1 MQLFLES
8 IGIAL
13 AAIWANKMRSFL
25 TVLGNIVAVT
35 SIIAVVSLIQGLN
48 GAVTEAIESELGVD
62 SFRVE
67 RGGITRSEEEEDA
80 QRNNPRV
87 TLEDAKAIRRYTTLV
102 RSVLATAGNGAQFAY
117 RDHTIDNVGV
127 TGVSS
132 QYVDFPTYD
141 IERGRLMTPVEV
153 ERARGG

>member
-48 GAVTEAIESELGVD
+48 GAVTEAIESELGAP
-62 SFRVE
+62 
-67 RGGITRSEEEEDA
+67 TRSCSRST
-80 QRNNPRV
+80 QR
-87 TLEDAKAIRRYTTLV
+87 
-102 RSVLATAGNGAQFAY
+102 TAW
-117 RDHTIDNVGV
+117 
-127 TGVSS
+127 
-132 QYVDFPTYD
+132 
-141 IERGRLMTPVEV
+141 
-153 ERARGG
+153 RA